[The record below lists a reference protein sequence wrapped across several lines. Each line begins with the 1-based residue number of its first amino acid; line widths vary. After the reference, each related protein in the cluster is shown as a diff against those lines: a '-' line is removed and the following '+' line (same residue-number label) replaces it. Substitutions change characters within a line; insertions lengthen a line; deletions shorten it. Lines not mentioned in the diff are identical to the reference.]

1 MSETTTT
8 TTAAPTT
15 AVTPMLES
23 EGLVK
28 TYGRVVALD
37 GVDFALYPGEVLA
50 VIGDNGAGK
59 STLIKCLSGAEI
71 ADDGIMR
78 LDGEAIQFRKP
89 IEARVA
95 GIETVYQTLAVAPAL
110 DIATNLFLGRE
121 LRKPGPL
128 GSVFRMLE
136 GSGMRKRAKQ
146 QMMALGIGTL
156 QNMGQAVETLSGGQ
170 RQAVAVAR
178 AAAFGSKVIILD
190 EPTAALGVRE
200 SAQVLRLIESLRER
214 GMPVIL
220 ISHNMPQVFEVADRI
235 HVQRLGKRAAVIT
248 PQSVSITDVVAIM
261 TGALRVEAKDQAL
274 TPVR

>member
-1 MSETTTT
+1 MSETTATASAAATT
-8 TTAAPTT
+8 SI
-15 AVTPMLES
+15 TPMLES

-37 GVDFALYPGEVLA
+37 ATDFALFPGEVLA

-71 ADDGIMR
+71 PDNGVMR
-78 LDGEAIQFRKP
+78 LDGEVIQFRKP
-89 IEARVA
+89 IEARNA

-121 LRKPGPL
+121 LRKPGPV
-128 GSVFRMLE
+128 GSIMRMLE
-136 GSGMRKRAKQ
+136 GSGMRKRAKA

-156 QNMGQAVETLSGGQ
+156 QNMNQAVETLSGGQ

-200 SAQVLRLIESLRER
+200 SAQVLKLIQHLRDR
-214 GMPVIL
+214 GLPVIL

-235 HVQRLGKRAAVIT
+235 HVQRLGRRVAVIT
-248 PQSVSITDVVAIM
+248 PQTVSITDVVAIM
-261 TGALRVEAKDQAL
+261 TGALKVDVADQAL
-274 TPVR
+274 GPVR

>member
-1 MSETTTT
+1 MSETTATT
-8 TTAAPTT
+8 SAAATTSI
-15 AVTPMLES
+15 TPMLES

-37 GVDFALYPGEVLA
+37 ATDFALFPGEVLA

-71 ADDGIMR
+71 PDNGVMR
-78 LDGEAIQFRKP
+78 LDGEVIQFRKP
-89 IEARVA
+89 IEARNA

-121 LRKPGPL
+121 LRKPGPV
-128 GSVFRMLE
+128 GSIMRMLE
-136 GSGMRKRAKQ
+136 GSGMRKRAKA

-156 QNMGQAVETLSGGQ
+156 QNMNQAVETLSGGQ

-200 SAQVLRLIESLRER
+200 SAQVLKLIQHLRDR
-214 GMPVIL
+214 GLPVIL

-235 HVQRLGKRAAVIT
+235 HVQRLGRRVAVIT
-248 PQSVSITDVVAIM
+248 PQTVSITDVVAIM
-261 TGALRVEAKDQAL
+261 TGALKVDVADQAL
-274 TPVR
+274 GPVR